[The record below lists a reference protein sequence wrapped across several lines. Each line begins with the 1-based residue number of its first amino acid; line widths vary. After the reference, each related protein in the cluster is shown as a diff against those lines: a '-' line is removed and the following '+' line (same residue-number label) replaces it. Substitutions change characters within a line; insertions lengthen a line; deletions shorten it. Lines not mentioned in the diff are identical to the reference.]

1 MKEGGLDMNVEEEIK
16 HVLQD
21 AKLPCAVAFQLA
33 EEQGV
38 TPGEIGDLAD
48 RLNIRVSHCQLGL
61 FGYGPKAEGKHK
73 IVKPAPTVSDDVAA
87 AIQGRAAGGQV
98 SCADVWA
105 AAEALHL
112 SKLQAAAVVEA
123 LGLRVMTCQLH
134 CF

>member
-1 MKEGGLDMNVEEEIK
+1 MNREEGIK

-21 AKLPCAVAFQLA
+21 GKLPCAVAFQLA

-48 RLNIRVSHCQLGL
+48 RLNIRVSNCQLGL

-73 IVKPAPTVSDDVAA
+73 IVKPAPTVSNDVAA
-87 AIQGRAAGGQV
+87 AIQGRAAGGQIA
-98 SCADVWA
+98 CADLWTV
-105 AAEALHL
+105 AEALHL
-112 SKLQAAAVVEA
+112 SKLQAAAAVEA
-123 LGLRVMTCQLH
+123 LGLRVATCQLR